1 MVGDGREDAECLRRR
16 DMLEKTRCSE
26 IGLRLRR
33 DMDDVDLMVMID
45 SDDAA
50 ARVMMLSDVCREP
63 EVVR

>member
-1 MVGDGREDAECLRRR
+1 
-16 DMLEKTRCSE
+16 MLEKTRCSE
-26 IGLRLRR
+26 LGLRLRR

-50 ARVMMLSDVCREP
+50 ARVIVLCDVWREP